1 MNLTPPPAPVPIR
14 TSRRRPAAV
23 GSARRTGRG
32 RISLLRAVAVRS
44 RVEFLQFYREPVQVV
59 FGFAFPIVL
68 FAIFATVFDDSWTM
82 TDGTEVGLPSYYLAG
97 MIAAAVMTS
106 GFQSTAEIIAT
117 ERDDRTL
124 RRLSVSA
131 MPRSA
136 YLLGKIVLVLVNT
149 AAQTAVLLA
158 VARLL
163 FDVPMPHAPLTFAW
177 VLLLGT
183 AAATAAGIAFA
194 SALPSGRAAI
204 AAATPITVVL
214 SFFSGSYIPMSELP
228 TWLQNLGY
236 VFPQAWIARG
246 LRVSLLPEEFGEQI
260 EIAPFGLEHLPALM
274 LAALVLTAWLV
285 VMLVLARTTF
295 RWSPRDA
302 G

>member
-1 MNLTPPPAPVPIR
+1 MTAAP
-14 TSRRRPAAV
+14 SLRPAAPAR
-23 GSARRTGRG
+23 ARRSPGLV
-32 RISLLRAVAVRS
+32 SAVAMRT
-44 RVEFLQFYREPVQVV
+44 RVEMLQFYREPLQVF

-68 FAIFATVFDDSWTM
+68 FAIFATIFDQSWTM
-82 TDGTEVGLPSYYLAG
+82 PDGTEVKTSTYYLAG

-124 RRLSVSA
+124 RRLAVSP
-131 MPRSA
+131 MPRNA
-136 YLLGKIVLVLVNT
+136 YLLGKVVLVLINT
-149 AAQTAVLLA
+149 TLQTALLLV
-158 VARLL
+158 VARAL
-163 FDVPMPHAPLTFAW
+163 FDVPMPHQVLTFAW

-183 AAATAAGIAFA
+183 AAATAAGVAFA

-228 TWLQNLGY
+228 TWLQHLGY

-246 LRVSLLPEEFGEQI
+246 LRVSLLPEQFGQEI
-260 EIAPFGLEHLPALM
+260 EIAPFGLSDMPVLP

>member
-1 MNLTPPPAPVPIR
+1 MSTTTAPALHPAAP
-14 TSRRRPAAV
+14 TSAASRRSP
-23 GSARRTGRG
+23 
-32 RISLLRAVAVRS
+32 SLLRAVGVRT
-44 RVEFLQFYREPVQVV
+44 RVELLQFYREPLQVI

-68 FAIFATVFDDSWTM
+68 FAIFATIFDQAWTLQ
-82 TDGTEVGLPSYYLAG
+82 DGTVVTAATYYLAG

-124 RRLSVSA
+124 RRLVVSP

-136 YLLGKIVLVLVNT
+136 YLIAKVVLVVLNT
-149 AAQTAVLLA
+149 TLQTALLLV
-158 VARLL
+158 VARFA
-163 FDVPMPHAPLTFAW
+163 FDVPMPHQIFTFAW

-183 AAATAAGIAFA
+183 AATTAAGVAFA

-204 AAATPITVVL
+204 AASAPITVVL

-246 LRVSLLPEEFGEQI
+246 LRLSLLPEEFGEQI
-260 EIAPFGLEHLPALM
+260 EIAPFGLDDLSIPV
-274 LAALVLTAWLV
+274 LAALVLGSWLI

>member
-1 MNLTPPPAPVPIR
+1 MTAAP
-14 TSRRRPAAV
+14 SLRPAAP
-23 GSARRTGRG
+23 ARAHRSPGLV
-32 RISLLRAVAVRS
+32 SAVAMRT
-44 RVEFLQFYREPVQVV
+44 RVELLQFYREPLQVF

-68 FAIFATVFDDSWTM
+68 FAIFATIFDQSWTM
-82 TDGTEVGLPSYYLAG
+82 PDGTEVKTSTYYLAG

-124 RRLSVSA
+124 RRLVVSP
-131 MPRSA
+131 MPRNA
-136 YLLGKIVLVLVNT
+136 YLLGKVVLVLINT
-149 AAQTAVLLA
+149 TLQTALLLV
-158 VARLL
+158 VARAL
-163 FDVPMPHAPLTFAW
+163 FDVPMPHQVLTFAW

-183 AAATAAGIAFA
+183 AAATAAGVAFA

-228 TWLQNLGY
+228 TWLQHLGY

-246 LRVSLLPEEFGEQI
+246 LRVSLLPEQFGQEI
-260 EIAPFGLEHLPALM
+260 EIAPFGLSDMPVLP
-274 LAALVLTAWLV
+274 LAALVLTTWLV

>member
-1 MNLTPPPAPVPIR
+1 MTTAAPSLPPAAQAR
-14 TSRRRPAAV
+14 ARRRPGLA
-23 GSARRTGRG
+23 S
-32 RISLLRAVAVRS
+32 AVAMRT
-44 RVEFLQFYREPVQVV
+44 RVELLQFYREPLQVF

-68 FAIFATVFDDSWTM
+68 FAIFATIFDQSWTM
-82 TDGTEVGLPSYYLAG
+82 PDGTEVQVSTYYLAG
-97 MIAAAVMTS
+97 MTAAAVMTS

-124 RRLSVSA
+124 RRLATSP

-136 YLLGKIVLVLVNT
+136 YLLGKVGLVLINT
-149 AAQTAVLLA
+149 ALQTALLLV

-163 FDVPMPHAPLTFAW
+163 FEVPMPHQGLTFAW

-183 AAATAAGIAFA
+183 AAATAAGVAFA

-228 TWLQNLGY
+228 TWLQHLGY

-246 LRVSLLPEEFGEQI
+246 LRGSLLPEQFGQEI
-260 EIAPFGLEHLPALM
+260 EIAPFGLSEMPVLP

-285 VMLVLARTTF
+285 VMLVLARATF

>member
-1 MNLTPPPAPVPIR
+1 MTAPPVTAPRSGAPPRSLPRRSPA
-14 TSRRRPAAV
+14 
-23 GSARRTGRG
+23 
-32 RISLLRAVAVRS
+32 LLRAVGVRT
-44 RVEFLQFYREPVQVV
+44 RVELLQFYREPLQVF

-68 FAIFATVFDDSWTM
+68 FAIFATIFDQSWTM
-82 TDGTEVGLPSYYLAG
+82 PDGSEVQVSTYYLAG

-106 GFQSTAEIIAT
+106 GFQATAEIIAT

-124 RRLSVSA
+124 RRLVVSP

-136 YLLGKIVLVLVNT
+136 YLLGKVVLVLINT
-149 AAQTAVLLA
+149 ALQTALLLA
-158 VARLL
+158 VARVL
-163 FDVPMPHAPLTFAW
+163 FAVPMPHQAVTFAW

-183 AAATAAGIAFA
+183 AAATAAGVAFA

-228 TWLQNLGY
+228 AWLQHLGY

-246 LRVSLLPEEFGEQI
+246 LRLSLLPEEFGAQV
-260 EIAPFGLEHLPALM
+260 EIAPFGLADVPVQA

>member
-1 MNLTPPPAPVPIR
+1 MTAAP
-14 TSRRRPAAV
+14 SLRPAAPAR
-23 GSARRTGRG
+23 ARRSPGLV
-32 RISLLRAVAVRS
+32 SAVAMRT
-44 RVEFLQFYREPVQVV
+44 RVEMLQFYREPLQVF

-68 FAIFATVFDDSWTM
+68 FAIFATIFDQSWTM
-82 TDGTEVGLPSYYLAG
+82 PDGTEVKTSTYYLAG

-124 RRLSVSA
+124 RRLAVSP

-136 YLLGKIVLVLVNT
+136 YLLGKVVLVLINT
-149 AAQTAVLLA
+149 TLQTALLLV
-158 VARLL
+158 VARAL
-163 FDVPMPHAPLTFAW
+163 FDVPMPHQVLTFAW

-183 AAATAAGIAFA
+183 AAATAAGVAFA

-228 TWLQNLGY
+228 TWLQHLGY

-246 LRVSLLPEEFGEQI
+246 LRVSLLPEQFGQEI
-260 EIAPFGLEHLPALM
+260 EIAPFGLSDMPVLP

>member
-1 MNLTPPPAPVPIR
+1 MTAAP
-14 TSRRRPAAV
+14 SLRPAAPAH
-23 GSARRTGRG
+23 ARRSPGLV
-32 RISLLRAVAVRS
+32 SAVAMRT
-44 RVEFLQFYREPVQVV
+44 RGEMLQFYREPLQVF

-68 FAIFATVFDDSWTM
+68 FAIFATIFDQSWTM
-82 TDGTEVGLPSYYLAG
+82 PDGTEVKTSTYYLAG

-124 RRLSVSA
+124 RRLAVSP

-136 YLLGKIVLVLVNT
+136 YLLGKVVLVLINT
-149 AAQTAVLLA
+149 TLQTALLLV
-158 VARLL
+158 VARAL
-163 FDVPMPHAPLTFAW
+163 FDVPMPHQVLTFAW

-183 AAATAAGIAFA
+183 AAATAAGVAFA

-228 TWLQNLGY
+228 TWLQHLGY

-246 LRVSLLPEEFGEQI
+246 LRVSLLPEQFGQEI
-260 EIAPFGLEHLPALM
+260 EIAPFGLSDMPVLP

>member
-1 MNLTPPPAPVPIR
+1 MTAAP
-14 TSRRRPAAV
+14 SLRPAAPAP
-23 GSARRTGRG
+23 ARRSPGLV
-32 RISLLRAVAVRS
+32 SAVAMRT
-44 RVEFLQFYREPVQVV
+44 RVELLQFYREPLQVF

-68 FAIFATVFDDSWTM
+68 FAIFATIFDQSWTM
-82 TDGTEVGLPSYYLAG
+82 PDGTEVKTSTYYLAG

-124 RRLSVSA
+124 RRLVVSP
-131 MPRSA
+131 MPRNA
-136 YLLGKIVLVLVNT
+136 YLLGKVVLVLINT
-149 AAQTAVLLA
+149 TLQTALLLV
-158 VARLL
+158 VARAL
-163 FDVPMPHAPLTFAW
+163 FDVPMPHQVLTFAW

-183 AAATAAGIAFA
+183 AAATAAGVAFA

-228 TWLQNLGY
+228 TWLQHLGY

-246 LRVSLLPEEFGEQI
+246 LRVSLLPEQFGQEI
-260 EIAPFGLEHLPALM
+260 EIAPFGLSDMPVLP

>member
-1 MNLTPPPAPVPIR
+1 MTAAP
-14 TSRRRPAAV
+14 SLRPAAPAR
-23 GSARRTGRG
+23 ARRSPGLV
-32 RISLLRAVAVRS
+32 SAVAMRT
-44 RVEFLQFYREPVQVV
+44 RVELLQFYREPLQVF

-68 FAIFATVFDDSWTM
+68 FAIFAAIFDQSWTM
-82 TDGTEVGLPSYYLAG
+82 PDGTEVKTSTYYLAG

-124 RRLSVSA
+124 RRLVVSP
-131 MPRSA
+131 MPRNA
-136 YLLGKIVLVLVNT
+136 YLLGKVVLVLINT
-149 AAQTAVLLA
+149 TLQTALLLV
-158 VARLL
+158 VARAL
-163 FDVPMPHAPLTFAW
+163 FDVPMPHQVLTFAW

-183 AAATAAGIAFA
+183 AAATAAGVAFA

-228 TWLQNLGY
+228 TWLQHLGY

-246 LRVSLLPEEFGEQI
+246 LRVSLLPEQFGQEI
-260 EIAPFGLEHLPALM
+260 EIVPFGLSDMPVLP

>member
-1 MNLTPPPAPVPIR
+1 MSATTAPAQ
-14 TSRRRPAAV
+14 RPAAPTSA
-23 GSARRTGRG
+23 GSRRSP
-32 RISLLRAVAVRS
+32 SLLRAVGVRT
-44 RVEFLQFYREPVQVV
+44 RVELLQFYREPLQVI

-68 FAIFATVFDDSWTM
+68 FAIFATIFDQAWTLQ
-82 TDGTEVGLPSYYLAG
+82 DGTEVQASTYYLAG

-124 RRLSVSA
+124 RRLVVSP

-136 YLLGKIVLVLVNT
+136 YLIAKVVLVALNT
-149 AAQTAVLLA
+149 SLQTALLLV
-158 VARLL
+158 VARYA
-163 FDVPMPHAPLTFAW
+163 FDVPMPHQMLTFAW

-183 AAATAAGIAFA
+183 AATTAAGVAFA

-204 AAATPITVVL
+204 AASAPITVVL
-214 SFFSGSYIPMSELP
+214 SFFSGSYIPMTELP

-246 LRVSLLPEEFGEQI
+246 LRLSLLPEEFGEQI
-260 EIAPFGLEHLPALM
+260 EIAPFGLDDLSIPV
-274 LAALVLTAWLV
+274 LAALLLSSWLI

>member
-1 MNLTPPPAPVPIR
+1 MTAAP
-14 TSRRRPAAV
+14 SLRPAAPAR
-23 GSARRTGRG
+23 ARRSPGLV
-32 RISLLRAVAVRS
+32 SAVAMRT
-44 RVEFLQFYREPVQVV
+44 RVEMLQFYREPLQVF

-68 FAIFATVFDDSWTM
+68 FAIFATIFDQSWTM
-82 TDGTEVGLPSYYLAG
+82 PDGTEVKTSTYYLAG

-124 RRLSVSA
+124 RRLVVSP
-131 MPRSA
+131 MPRNA
-136 YLLGKIVLVLVNT
+136 YLLGKVVLVLINT
-149 AAQTAVLLA
+149 TLQTALLLV
-158 VARLL
+158 VARAL
-163 FDVPMPHAPLTFAW
+163 FDVPMPHQVLTFAW

-183 AAATAAGIAFA
+183 AAATAAGVAFA

-228 TWLQNLGY
+228 TWLQHLGY

-246 LRVSLLPEEFGEQI
+246 LRVSLLPEQFGQEI
-260 EIAPFGLEHLPALM
+260 EIAPFGLSDMPVLP

>member
-1 MNLTPPPAPVPIR
+1 MSTAPL
-14 TSRRRPAAV
+14 SLRPAAPP
-23 GSARRTGRG
+23 GLSRSPG
-32 RISLLRAVAVRS
+32 LLPAVAVRT
-44 RVEFLQFYREPVQVV
+44 RVELLQFYREPLQVF

-68 FAIFATVFDDSWTM
+68 FAIFATVFDQSWTM
-82 TDGTEVGLPSYYLAG
+82 QDGTEVQLATYYLAG

-124 RRLSVSA
+124 RRLAASP

-136 YLLGKIVLVLVNT
+136 YLLGKVVLVLINT
-149 AAQTAVLLA
+149 TAQTALLLV
-158 VARLL
+158 VARMV
-163 FDVPMPHAPLTFAW
+163 FDVPMPHQVLTFVW

-204 AAATPITVVL
+204 ASATPITVVL
-214 SFFSGSYIPMSELP
+214 SFFSGSYIPMTELP
-228 TWLQNLGY
+228 TWLQHLGY

-246 LRVSLLPEEFGEQI
+246 LRDSLVPAEFGEQI
-260 EIAPFGLEHLPALM
+260 EIAPFGLSEVPVLG
-274 LAALVLTAWLV
+274 LAALVLAAWLV
-285 VMLVLARTTF
+285 VTLLLARTTF

>member
-1 MNLTPPPAPVPIR
+1 MITTTAPVLRPDAPPS
-14 TSRRRPAAV
+14 TARRRAP
-23 GSARRTGRG
+23 
-32 RISLLRAVAVRS
+32 SLLRAVAVRT
-44 RVEFLQFYREPVQVV
+44 RAELLQFYREPLQVI

-68 FAIFATVFDDSWTM
+68 FAIFATIFDQVWTLP
-82 TDGTEVGLPSYYLAG
+82 DGTEVGASTYYLAG
-97 MIAAAVMTS
+97 MIAAALMTS

-124 RRLSVSA
+124 RRLVVSP

-136 YLLGKIVLVLVNT
+136 YLLAKVVLVLINT
-149 AAQTAVLLA
+149 TLQTALLLA
-158 VARLL
+158 VARYA
-163 FDVPMPHAPLTFAW
+163 FDVPMPHQLLTFAW

-183 AAATAAGIAFA
+183 AAATAAGVAFA

-204 AAATPITVVL
+204 AAAAPITVVL

-246 LRVSLLPEEFGEQI
+246 LRLSLLPEEFGEQI
-260 EIAPFGLEHLPALM
+260 EIVPFGLENLSIPVLT
-274 LAALVLTAWLV
+274 ALVLGAWLV

>member
-1 MNLTPPPAPVPIR
+1 MTAAP
-14 TSRRRPAAV
+14 SLRPAAPAR
-23 GSARRTGRG
+23 ARRSPGLV
-32 RISLLRAVAVRS
+32 SAVAMRT
-44 RVEFLQFYREPVQVV
+44 RVELLQFYREPLQVF

-68 FAIFATVFDDSWTM
+68 FAIFATIFDQSWTM
-82 TDGTEVGLPSYYLAG
+82 PDGTEVKTSTYYLAG

-124 RRLSVSA
+124 RRLVVSP
-131 MPRSA
+131 MPRNA
-136 YLLGKIVLVLVNT
+136 YLLGKVVLVLINT
-149 AAQTAVLLA
+149 TLQTALLLV
-158 VARLL
+158 VARAL
-163 FDVPMPHAPLTFAW
+163 FDVPMPHQVLTFAW

-183 AAATAAGIAFA
+183 AAATAAGVAFA
-194 SALPSGRAAI
+194 SVLPSGRAAI
-204 AAATPITVVL
+204 AAAAPITVVL

-228 TWLQNLGY
+228 TWLQHLGY

-246 LRVSLLPEEFGEQI
+246 LRVSLLPEQFGQEI
-260 EIAPFGLEHLPALM
+260 EIAPFGLSDMPVLP

>member
-1 MNLTPPPAPVPIR
+1 MTAAP
-14 TSRRRPAAV
+14 SLRPATPAH
-23 GSARRTGRG
+23 ARRSPGLV
-32 RISLLRAVAVRS
+32 SAVAMRT
-44 RVEFLQFYREPVQVV
+44 RVEMLQFYREPLQVF

-68 FAIFATVFDDSWTM
+68 FAIFATIFDQSWTM
-82 TDGTEVGLPSYYLAG
+82 PDGTEVKTSTYYLAG

-124 RRLSVSA
+124 RRLVVSP
-131 MPRSA
+131 MPRNA
-136 YLLGKIVLVLVNT
+136 YLLGKVVLVLINT
-149 AAQTAVLLA
+149 TLQTALLLV
-158 VARLL
+158 VARAL
-163 FDVPMPHAPLTFAW
+163 FDVPMPHQVLTFAW

-183 AAATAAGIAFA
+183 AAATAAGVAFA

-228 TWLQNLGY
+228 TWLQHLGY

-246 LRVSLLPEEFGEQI
+246 LRVSLLPEQFGQEI
-260 EIAPFGLEHLPALM
+260 EIAPFGLSDMPVLP